1 MNAENLK
8 YLKPFISL
16 VLLICSLLFLVFL
29 RMEERR
35 LGYSIL
41 KINAEYKKI
50 LDQKRMMEMQLAKIT
65 RPQLL
70 DSWAQRK
77 LTLKKVSSSQII
89 HLSGSGQAV
98 FTKPLAEATAR
109 KEMN

>member
-1 MNAENLK
+1 MNAENLR
-8 YLKPFISL
+8 YIKPFVSL
-16 VLLICSLLFLVFL
+16 VLVIGSSLLLVFL

-41 KINAEYKKI
+41 RANQEYKKFV
-50 LDQKRMMEMQLAKIT
+50 DQKRGYEIQLAKIT

-77 LTLKKVSSSQII
+77 LTLKKVDSSQII
-89 HLSGSGQAV
+89 HLSG
-98 FTKPLAEATAR
+98 EAGAFSR
-109 KEMN
+109 SDLSADAKKDL

>member
-8 YLKPFISL
+8 YIKPFVSL
-16 VLLICSLLFLVFL
+16 VLIIGSLLFLVFL

-35 LGYSIL
+35 LGYGIL
-41 KINAEYKKI
+41 KANSEYKK
-50 LDQKRMMEMQLAKIT
+50 LVDQKRGYEIILAKVT

-77 LTLKKVSSSQII
+77 LTLRKVDSSQII
-89 HLSGSGQAV
+89 HLSIEGGS
-98 FTKPLAEATAR
+98 FSR
-109 KEMN
+109 KEM

>member
-8 YLKPFISL
+8 SIKPFASL
-16 VLLICSLLFLVFL
+16 LLIIGSLLFLVFL

-35 LGYSIL
+35 LGYEIL
-41 KINAEYKKI
+41 KANSEYKK
-50 LDQKRMMEMQLAKIT
+50 LVDQKRSYEIILAKVT

-77 LTLKKVSSSQII
+77 LTLKKIDAHQII
-89 HLSGSGQAV
+89 HLSIEGGS
-98 FTKPLAEATAR
+98 FSR
-109 KEMN
+109 KEM

>member
-8 YLKPFISL
+8 HIKPFVSL
-16 VLLICSLLFLVFL
+16 LLIIGSLLFLVFL

-35 LGYSIL
+35 LGYGIL
-41 KINAEYKKI
+41 KVNSEYKK
-50 LDQKRMMEMQLAKIT
+50 LADQKRNFEMILAKVT

-77 LTLKKVSSSQII
+77 MTLKKVDSHQII
-89 HLSGSGQAV
+89 HLSMEGSS
-98 FTKPLAEATAR
+98 FSR
-109 KEMN
+109 KEM

>member
-1 MNAENLK
+1 MNAENIR

-16 VLLICSLLFLVFL
+16 VIIISSLLFMVFL

-41 KINAEYKKI
+41 KTNAEYKKVI
-50 LDQKRMMEMQLAKIT
+50 DQKRELEMQLAKTT

-70 DSWAQRK
+70 DTWAQRR
-77 LTLKKVSSSQII
+77 LTLKKVESNQII
-89 HLSGSGQAV
+89 HLSGAGEV
-98 FTKPLAEATAR
+98 LFTKPAMSRDR
-109 KEMN
+109 KEM